1 MTDTPREAAYTAFV
15 KGSDL
20 TTAEFGELNFGCDIK
35 KGLTAAINAYL
46 TAAAKHEETIERCC
60 EAVHA
65 EGDKPMFSNRSI
77 VSAVIKAIAE
87 GKPSR

>member
-1 MTDTPREAAYTAFV
+1 MTDTPMEVAAQAIARFYGGPSTIINV
-15 KGSDL
+15 TKVQRQL
-20 TTAEFGELNFGCDIK
+20 AE
-35 KGLTAAINAYL
+35 AAINAYHAK
-46 TAAAKHEETIERCC
+46 AAQDEATIERCC